1 MTFPR
6 TEKST
11 TNYLWVST
19 AALAFFVAYFPVW
32 KRLVS
37 SWATSEDNAHGF
49 FILPV
54 FLYIVWRRRA
64 DLVGIPRSPSWWGLV
79 IVLFSLM
86 MYIFSHFAEIMTLG
100 SYTIIFVSAGV
111 VVFLFGFSL
120 LKELFFPFFL
130 LFFMIPVPSQIY
142 SYLTIPLQL
151 LVSKASVALGML
163 AGIPA
168 YREGNV
174 IYLPNFTLQVVQ
186 ACSGLRSMVSLLAMG
201 AIVGYLTT
209 RTTRD
214 RIIIILCAVP
224 VAIIVNIFRVFAI
237 EFSFYYFHYDLTVGS
252 VHTLIGVLVF
262 LISLAMII
270 AVRNL
275 CVSGKNEK

>member
-1 MTFPR
+1 MVR
-6 TEKST
+6 LNENST
-11 TNYLWVST
+11 TNYLWVSFAT
-19 AALAFFVAYFPVW
+19 LAFFVAYFPVW

-37 SWATSEDNAHGF
+37 SWATSEDNAHGL

-54 FLYIVWRRRA
+54 FLYIVWSRRA
-64 DLVGIPRSPSWWGLV
+64 DLERIPRAPSWWGFV
-79 IVLFSLM
+79 IVLFSLLL
-86 MYIFSHFAEIMTLG
+86 YIFSHFAEIMTLG
-100 SYTIIFVSAGV
+100 SYSIIFVSAGV

-120 LKELFFPFFL
+120 LKELIFPFFL
-130 LFFMIPVPSQIY
+130 LFFMIPVPAQIY

-151 LVSKASVALGML
+151 LVSKASVGLGML

-209 RTTRD
+209 RTATARA
-214 RIIIILCAVP
+214 IILLCAVP
-224 VAIIVNIFRVFAI
+224 VAIIVNIFRVFAM
-237 EFSFYYFHYDLTVGS
+237 EFSFYYFQYDLTFGY

-270 AVRNL
+270 AVRNV
-275 CVSGKNEK
+275 CVSEKNEK

>member
-1 MTFPR
+1 MTLPR
-6 TEKST
+6 NEKST
-11 TNYLWVST
+11 TNYLWVSF

-32 KRLVS
+32 RRLVF

-54 FLYIVWRRRA
+54 FLYIVWSKRE
-64 DLVGIPRSPSWWGLV
+64 DLVRVPRAPTWWGL
-79 IVLFSLM
+79 IIILFSLL
-86 MYIFSHFAEIMTLG
+86 MYLFSHFAEIMTLA
-100 SYTIIFVSAGV
+100 SYSIIFVSAGV

-120 LKELFFPFFL
+120 LKELIFPFFL
-130 LFFMIPVPSQIY
+130 LLFMIPVPSQIY

-151 LVSKASVALGML
+151 LVSKASVGLGML
-163 AGIPA
+163 AGIPV

-186 ACSGLRSMVSLLAMG
+186 ACSGLRSMISLLAIG

-209 RTTRD
+209 RTTKA
-214 RIIIILCAVP
+214 RIIIILCAFP
-224 VAIIVNIFRVFAI
+224 VAMIVNIFRVFAM
-237 EFSFYYFHYDLTVGS
+237 EFSLYYFEFDLTVGY
-252 VHTLIGVLVF
+252 VHTLIGI
-262 LISLAMII
+262 LIFFFSLAMII

-275 CVSGKNEK
+275 CVLGKNEK